1 MEALILDLSE
11 FGQLSDD
18 QLFRLCASNK
28 NIRIERTSKGELVLM
43 APTGGNTGWRN
54 SDINAEVRNW
64 SKRTGLGKTFDS
76 STGFL
81 LPNGAVRSAD
91 VAWLTMERWNG
102 LSEEQRKKFP
112 PLAPD
117 LVIELMSES
126 DRLQPLHEKMLE
138 WIGNGCRLGWL
149 IDPANEKAYIYRA
162 GEQPDIV
169 DTFDAPLSGDDIL
182 PGFVLHLREL
192 R

>member
-1 MEALILDLSE
+1 MEALTLDLSE
-11 FGQLSDD
+11 LGQLTDE

-28 NIRIERTSKGELVLM
+28 NLRIERTSKGELVLM

-64 SKRTGLGKTFDS
+64 SKQTGLGKTFDS

-91 VAWLTMERWNG
+91 VAWLTMERWDG
-102 LSEEQRKKFP
+102 QSEEQRRKFP

-126 DRLQPLHEKMLE
+126 DRLQPQHEKMLE
-138 WIGNGCRLGWL
+138 WIENGCRLGWL
-149 IDPANEKAYIYRA
+149 IDPANEIVHIYRA
-162 GEQPDIV
+162 GEKPRTI
-169 DTFDAPLSGDDIL
+169 DTFDTDLPGDDIL
-182 PGFVLHLREL
+182 PGFALHLSEL